1 MDLMTRRTRPD
12 LERQARNHRLAMWQR
27 LGYWCQANAGDH
39 GHAPAYAGQLR
50 TLLGTGPGE
59 VSRAIRLA
67 KDRGLLDDT
76 SHAGCLVLPGHAHH
90 PCDAHH
96 RETA

>member
-1 MDLMTRRTRPD
+1 MVQLTAHE
-12 LERQARNHRLAMWQR
+12 LQRQARNHRLAMWQR
-27 LGYWCQANAGDH
+27 IAYWAQAHADHH
-39 GHAPAYAGQLR
+39 GHARAYPGDLR
-50 TLLGTGPGE
+50 RLLGVNAHE

-76 SHAGCLVLPGHAHH
+76 SNAGCLVLPGHAHH

-96 RETA
+96 REAAS